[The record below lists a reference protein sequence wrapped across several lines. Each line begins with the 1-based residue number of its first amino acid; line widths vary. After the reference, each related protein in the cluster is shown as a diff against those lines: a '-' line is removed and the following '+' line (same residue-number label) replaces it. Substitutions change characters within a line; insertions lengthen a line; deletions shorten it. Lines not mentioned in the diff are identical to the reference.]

1 MDCVFVAGS
10 GMFVSYTYRQLCAE
24 DVPALKQLL
33 GVFADAF
40 GDWNAY
46 QSAVPQDEY
55 LRSLLAK
62 PYFIVLVAIVND
74 KVVGGL
80 AAYVLEKF
88 EQERREIYIYDLA
101 VHELHRR
108 KGIATRLINEL
119 RHVAHDRSA
128 YVIYVQADKVD
139 DAAIKLYESLGT
151 KEDVF
156 HFDIAPQRRNDNT
169 CP

>member
-1 MDCVFVAGS
+1 
-10 GMFVSYTYRQLCAE
+10 MFMSYTYRQLCAE
-24 DVPALKQLL
+24 DVQTLKQLL
-33 GVFADAF
+33 RVFADAF
-40 GDWNAY
+40 EDWDAY
-46 QSAVPQDEY
+46 QRAVPQDEY

-62 PYFIVLVAIVND
+62 PYFIALVAVVGD

-101 VHELHRR
+101 VQELHRR
-108 KGIATRLINEL
+108 KGIATKLVNEL

-128 YVIYVQADKVD
+128 YVIYVQADKLD
-139 DAAIKLYESLGT
+139 DAAIKLYQSLGT
-151 KEDVF
+151 KKGVF
-156 HFDIAPQRRNDNT
+156 HFDIAPRPKSRNDNA

>member
-1 MDCVFVAGS
+1 MN
-10 GMFVSYTYRQLCAE
+10 YTYHQLSAE
-24 DVPALKQLL
+24 DVQTLKQLL
-33 GVFADAF
+33 QVFGEAF
-40 GDWNAY
+40 GDVDACG
-46 QSAVPQDEY
+46 SAAPRDEY

-62 PYFIVLVAIVND
+62 PTFIALVAMASE

-88 EQERREIYIYDLA
+88 EQERKEIYIYDLA
-101 VHELHRR
+101 VQERHRR
-108 KGIATRLINEL
+108 KGIATKLINEL
-119 RHVAHDRSA
+119 RSVARERKA

-156 HFDIAPQRRNDNT
+156 HFDIDIAP
-169 CP
+169 